1 MTDDAKDLLIEKAA
15 SAFRERNASGRIL
28 PSPSWFDLAPAD
40 RESLFDLQLESR
52 LIERAL
58 HANGLSTTI
67 QAVLSRLRDPNE

>member
-1 MTDDAKDLLIEKAA
+1 MTDDPRDLLIEKAS

-40 RESLFDLQLESR
+40 REALFDLQLESR

-58 HANGLSTTI
+58 HCNGLSTTV
-67 QAVLSRLRDPNE
+67 QAVLSRLHDRDE

>member
-1 MTDDAKDLLIEKAA
+1 MINEWRDLLIEKAS

-28 PSPSWFDLAPAD
+28 PSPSWFDLTPAD

-58 HANGLSTTI
+58 DTRGLSTSV
-67 QAVLSRLRDPNE
+67 QAVLSRLRDPSE